1 MTIGER
7 VKVVRN
13 ALSIT
18 QKALG
23 DALGLK
29 NNTIATYESG
39 RQDPSDRTITDIC
52 RVYGVNEVWL
62 RTGEGEMFR
71 TPARK
76 EALTVFFADVLR
88 EDGDSFK
95 QQFLSVLAQLNE
107 DQWVLLA
114 DMAEKLAR
122 EADAEKDD

>member
-1 MTIGER
+1 MHIGGR
-7 VKVVRN
+7 IKQLRD
-13 ALSIT
+13 ATDKT
-18 QKALG
+18 QQAFA
-23 DALGLK
+23 DALGLTRSTVGK
-29 NNTIATYESG
+29 YEIG
-39 RQDPSDRTITDIC
+39 DITPSDRTISDIC
-52 RVYGVNEVWL
+52 RVFGANEVWL
-62 RTGEGEMFR
+62 RTGEGEMFHHIGR
-71 TPARK
+71 R
-76 EALTVFFADVLR
+76 EALSVFFADVLR